1 MNQQLQ
7 ENRVVTPA
15 NEATVREVL
24 RGIAEMVVY
33 GDSKSELL
41 FEYVAQRVIY
51 TYVSNFYL

>member
-1 MNQQLQ
+1 MHQQLQ

-41 FEYVAQRVIY
+41 FE
-51 TYVSNFYL
+51 